1 MSDNWS
7 VENIKIPEYLF
18 MKNSTNI
25 CGCHDNV
32 KKKFSVHIKEM
43 LCEVKCKDWSSSVI
57 PHST

>member
-43 LCEVKCKDWSSSVI
+43 LCEVKCKD
-57 PHST
+57 